1 MGGAKFLIMNKTMQ
15 EILNEVNQEIVKN
28 ELYFMPGA
36 DNRARHKVYQR
47 YYLFAFL
54 RTHKFNFVEI
64 GKIFGMD
71 HSTVVY
77 GVKKAILWKKDRLF
91 LRMTDE
97 LRQKFEQYTAMDYVV
112 DRNIMLDVLQCE
124 SFWEMRKIQDDI
136 KNGVY
141 GVTQ

>member
-97 LRQKFEQYTAMDYVV
+97 LRQKFEQYTAMDYIV
-112 DRNIMLDVLQCE
+112 DRNLMLDVLQCE

>member
-1 MGGAKFLIMNKTMQ
+1 MGGAKLLIMNKTMQ

-54 RTHKFNFVEI
+54 RTHRLTLEEI
-64 GKIFGMD
+64 AKIFGMD

-77 GVKKAILWKKDRLF
+77 GLKQAGNMKKDRLF

-112 DRNIMLDVLQCE
+112 DRNLMLDVLQCE

>member
-1 MGGAKFLIMNKTMQ
+1 MQ
-15 EILNEVNQEIVKN
+15 EILSEVNQEIVKN
-28 ELYFMPGA
+28 DLNFMPGS

-47 YYLFAFL
+47 YYLFLFL
-54 RTHKFNFVEI
+54 RTHRFTLVEI

-77 GVKKAILWKKDRLF
+77 GLKQANNMKKDRLF

-97 LRQKFEQYTAMDYVV
+97 LRQKFEQYAAMDYVV
-112 DRNIMLDVLQCE
+112 ERNIMLDVLQCE
-124 SFWEMRKIQDDI
+124 SFWEMRKLQEDI
-136 KNGVY
+136 KKGLY

>member
-1 MGGAKFLIMNKTMQ
+1 MNKTMQ
-15 EILNEVNQEIVKN
+15 EILSEVNQEIVKN
-28 ELYFMPGA
+28 DLNFMPGS

-47 YYLFAFL
+47 YYLFLFL
-54 RTHKFNFVEI
+54 RTHRFTLVEI

-77 GVKKAILWKKDRLF
+77 GLKQANNMKKDRLF

-97 LRQKFEQYTAMDYVV
+97 LRQKFEQYAAMDYVV
-112 DRNIMLDVLQCE
+112 ERNIMLDVLQCE
-124 SFWEMRKIQDDI
+124 SFWEMRKLQEDI
-136 KNGVY
+136 KKGLY

>member
-1 MGGAKFLIMNKTMQ
+1 MGGAKLLIMTKTMQ
-15 EILNEVNQEIVKN
+15 EILTEVNQEIVKN
-28 ELYFMPGA
+28 DLNFMPGS

-47 YYLFAFL
+47 YYLFLFL
-54 RTHKFNFVEI
+54 RTHRFTLVEI

-77 GVKKAILWKKDRLF
+77 GLKQANNMKKDRLF

-97 LRQKFEQYTAMDYVV
+97 LRQKFEQYAAMDYVV
-112 DRNIMLDVLQCE
+112 ERNIMLDVLQCE
-124 SFWEMRKIQDDI
+124 SFWEMRKLQEDI
-136 KNGVY
+136 KKGLY

>member
-54 RTHKFNFVEI
+54 RNHKFNFVEI

-77 GVKKAILWKKDRLF
+77 GVKKAILWKRDRLF

-112 DRNIMLDVLQCE
+112 DRNLMLDVLQCE

>member
-1 MGGAKFLIMNKTMQ
+1 MGGAKLLIMNKTMQ
-15 EILNEVNQEIVKN
+15 EILSDVNQEIVKN
-28 ELYFMPGA
+28 ELYFIPGA

-54 RTHKFNFVEI
+54 RTHRITLEEI
-64 GKIFGMD
+64 AKIFGMD

-91 LRMTDE
+91 LRMTDD
-97 LRQKFEQYTAMDYVV
+97 LRQKFEQYTAMDYLVE
-112 DRNIMLDVLQCE
+112 RNIMLDVLQCE
-124 SFWEMRKIQDDI
+124 SFWEMRKLQEDI

>member
-1 MGGAKFLIMNKTMQ
+1 MGGAKLLIMTIQ
-15 EILNEVNQEIVKN
+15 ELIDQVKEEIDARGLAFK
-28 ELYFMPGA
+28 PGA

-47 YYLFAFL
+47 YYLFTFL
-54 RTHKFNFVEI
+54 RTHRITLEEI
-64 GKIFGMD
+64 AKIFGMD

-77 GVKKAILWKKDRLF
+77 GLKQAGNMKKDRLF

-97 LRQKFEQYTAMDYVV
+97 LRQKFEQYTAMDYLVE
-112 DRNIMLDVLQCE
+112 RNMMLDVLQCE

-141 GVTQ
+141 GIGI

>member
-1 MGGAKFLIMNKTMQ
+1 MQ
-15 EILNEVNQEIVKN
+15 EILSEVNQEIVKN
-28 ELYFMPGA
+28 DLNFMPGA

-47 YYLFAFL
+47 YYLFLFL
-54 RTHKFNFVEI
+54 RTHRFTLVEI

-141 GVTQ
+141 GVTV

>member
-15 EILNEVNQEIVKN
+15 EILNEVNQEILKN

-54 RTHKFNFVEI
+54 RSHRLTMEEI

-77 GVKKAILWKKDRLF
+77 GLKQAGNMKKDRLF
-91 LRMTDE
+91 LRITDE
-97 LRQKFEQYTAMDYVV
+97 LRQKFEQYTAMDYLVE
-112 DRNIMLDVLQCE
+112 RNLMLEVLQCE
-124 SFWEMRKIQDDI
+124 SFWEMRKIQEDI
-136 KNGVY
+136 KKGLY
-141 GVTQ
+141 GVTV

>member
-1 MGGAKFLIMNKTMQ
+1 
-15 EILNEVNQEIVKN
+15 
-28 ELYFMPGA
+28 MPGA

-47 YYLFAFL
+47 YYLFSFL
-54 RTHKFNFVEI
+54 RNHKFTFVEI

-141 GVTQ
+141 GVTM